1 MKKIIFINRYFYP
14 DQSATSQI
22 LSDLV
27 FNIVQDIDADIHII
41 TSRNTYQN
49 NRRLDSDEIINNI
62 KIHRVWSSKFGRKNL
77 LGRLIDYLS
86 FYMTTF
92 FMLMRITSKDDVVV
106 SKTDP
111 PVISYVAFLVC
122 KFRKAHLINWLQDL
136 FPEVAGKLGLIKEN
150 GVLFKIIKYL
160 KDKTL
165 VSARANVVIGTK
177 MRDRLKCIGVLEKN
191 IEVISN
197 WNINKNINYIKKENN
212 LLINEWGLEGK
223 FVIGYSGNY
232 GRAHEYDVIRDLVN
246 ECRLK
251 DRVVF
256 LFIGG
261 GKYYDDLRCYVE
273 NENIKNVLFK
283 PYQPLEVLDMSLSV
297 PDLHLVS
304 LRPGL
309 EGLIVPSK
317 FFGLASIGA
326 NLLFIGDCDGELG
339 SLIKKF
345 KCGYCYNGKNAVSLA
360 AQIMD
365 IESNFGGLAQ
375 CGENLKRLYLERY
388 QPVNAYNA
396 WVEVLQEEKV

>member
-1 MKKIIFINRYFYP
+1 MEKIIFINRYFYP

-27 FNIVQDIDADIHII
+27 FNIVQDIDADIHVI

-49 NRRLDSDEIINNI
+49 NRRLDSDEIVNNI
-62 KIHRVWSSKFGRKNL
+62 KIHRVWSSRFGRKNL

-86 FYMTTF
+86 FYITTF
-92 FMLMRITSKDDVVV
+92 YMLMRITSKDDVVV
-106 SKTDP
+106 AKTDP
-111 PVISYVAFLVC
+111 PVISYVALLVC
-122 KFRKAHLINWLQDL
+122 KFKRAHLINWLQDL

-150 GVLFKIIKYL
+150 GILFKIIKAL

-165 VSARANVVIGTK
+165 VNARANVVIGVK
-177 MRDRLKCIGVLEKN
+177 MRERLKGMGVLEEK
-191 IEVISN
+191 IRVISN
-197 WNINKNINYIKKENN
+197 WNINKNINYIKKESN
-212 LLINEWGLEGK
+212 LLIGEWGLEGK

-232 GRAHEYDVIRDLVN
+232 GRAHEYDVIHDLIN
-246 ECRLK
+246 EYRLK
-251 DRVVF
+251 DEFVF

-261 GKYYDDLRCYVE
+261 GKYYDDLKYYVE

-283 PYQPLEVLDMSLSV
+283 PYQPLQVLDMSLSV

-326 NLLFIGDCDGELG
+326 NLLFIGDCGGELG
-339 SLIKKF
+339 SLIKKY
-345 KCGYCYNGKNAVSLA
+345 KCGCCYDGGDGVSLA

-365 IESNFGGLAQ
+365 IKNNPGELIQ
-375 CGENLKRLYLERY
+375 YGENLKSLYLEKY
-388 QPVNAYNA
+388 QPVNAYDA
-396 WVEVLQEEKV
+396 WVEVLQENKV